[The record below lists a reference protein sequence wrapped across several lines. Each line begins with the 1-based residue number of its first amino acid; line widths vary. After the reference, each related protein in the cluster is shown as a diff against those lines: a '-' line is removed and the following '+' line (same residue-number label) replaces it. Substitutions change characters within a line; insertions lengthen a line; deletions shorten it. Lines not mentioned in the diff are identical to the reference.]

1 MIKLCCVPIK
11 YSLLYKFIC
20 FVLQCSTFN
29 KPHYKFELSRMEV
42 ILNGKTK
49 LQVKDLFKKQNRT
62 TMNSFDDFNDDE
74 ERR

>member
-1 MIKLCCVPIK
+1 
-11 YSLLYKFIC
+11 
-20 FVLQCSTFN
+20 
-29 KPHYKFELSRMEV
+29 MEV

-74 ERR
+74 ERRQSVGLCQLKKDY